1 MTKIPS
7 KGQLLLAKIALI
19 LVVACIIM
27 GVALYGSSAEVR
39 HRFWQDMLDRPS
51 GPLSFRIILQPVMAA
66 IAALF
71 DGIEDAR
78 AGRSPYF
85 WTVLTSR
92 AERGG
97 RLREGIIVTA
107 RIILLGLIM
116 DLIYQII
123 VLDTFYPGEAATVAI
138 VLCFIPYL
146 LLRGPFAR
154 IAHWWFNHPHAD
166 SKQ

>member
-7 KGQLLLAKIALI
+7 KNQLLLAQIVLI
-19 LVVACIIM
+19 LVVACLVFGIS
-27 GVALYGSSAEVR
+27 LNGSSAEVR
-39 HRFWQDMLDRPS
+39 HRFWQNLIDRPG
-51 GPLSFRIILQPVMAA
+51 GPLSFRIVLQPMMAA

-78 AGRSPYF
+78 SGRSPYF
-85 WTVLTSR
+85 WTVLTNREER
-92 AERGG
+92 AG

-123 VLDTFYPGEAATVAI
+123 VLGTFYPAEAATVAI